1 MDLSQ
6 IFEAIKSTYG
16 PPIAIA
22 AGAFYWFWRDRPS
35 KRLDDADNDSSVRAI
50 DFWEKAASRAE
61 ALNEELRK
69 RADDFARERNELA
82 VALARMESK
91 VAELQATIEAQ
102 RKQIEALTSKVQ
114 QLRGASQ

>member
-22 AGAFYWFWRDRPS
+22 AGVCYWFWRERP
-35 KRLDDADNDSSVRAI
+35 KQRLDDADNDSSVRAI

-61 ALNEELRK
+61 ALNDELRK

-82 VALARMESK
+82 VAVARLEAK
-91 VAELQATIEAQ
+91 VTELQASNDAQ
-102 RKQIEALTSKVQ
+102 RVQIAALTSEIQ
-114 QLRGASQ
+114 QLRGAK